1 MVFFKFPA
9 PHTPYPYHTYSLVQG
24 VGMRLL
30 AKAKQERESA
40 ADDRAKLAELEKE
53 TLPLAKKQMRL
64 SDEKIRGLN
73 DKVNIVLLLV
83 ILEM

>member
-1 MVFFKFPA
+1 MFA
-9 PHTPYPYHTYSLVQG
+9 PYTTLKG

-30 AKAKQERESA
+30 AKAKQEREGA
-40 ADDRAKLAELEKE
+40 AEDRARLAELEKE

-73 DKVNIVLLLV
+73 DKVHVKTLHSN
-83 ILEM
+83 